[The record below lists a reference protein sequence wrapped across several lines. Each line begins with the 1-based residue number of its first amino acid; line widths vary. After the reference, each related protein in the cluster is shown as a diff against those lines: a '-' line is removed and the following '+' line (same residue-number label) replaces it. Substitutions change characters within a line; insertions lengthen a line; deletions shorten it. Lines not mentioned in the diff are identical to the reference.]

1 MLFKKG
7 RWPVKALLISDE
19 ESSVSI
25 CQAPLFIPKEDKTTL
40 ICQKQRNPQKP
51 QQKWWTT
58 LLGQRLKPLR
68 QPVPSLQQ
76 IYPHPPQSHHPK
88 RHLWQT
94 FRKTL
99 PIPGM
104 ATPNHT

>member
-25 CQAPLFIPKEDKTTL
+25 CQSPLFIPKEDKTTL

-51 QQKWWTT
+51 
-58 LLGQRLKPLR
+58 
-68 QPVPSLQQ
+68 
-76 IYPHPPQSHHPK
+76 
-88 RHLWQT
+88 
-94 FRKTL
+94 
-99 PIPGM
+99 
-104 ATPNHT
+104 